1 MRMKHA
7 QRAILGN
14 TKVAA
19 PLSKTAPRPSNAV
32 AFFRITGKIPNLPL
46 NAADCAAVKI
56 VKAKEEDNH
65 RRVHYPCKRT
75 FTRPLK
81 RGRSR
86 LHAP

>member
-1 MRMKHA
+1 MSMKHA
-7 QRAILGN
+7 QREILGD

-19 PLSKTAPRPSNAV
+19 PLPKTAPRASNAAELFQV
-32 AFFRITGKIPNLPL
+32 TGKIPNLPL
-46 NAADCAAVKI
+46 NAADGAAVKI
-56 VKAKEEDNH
+56 AKAKQKHNH

-86 LHAP
+86 S